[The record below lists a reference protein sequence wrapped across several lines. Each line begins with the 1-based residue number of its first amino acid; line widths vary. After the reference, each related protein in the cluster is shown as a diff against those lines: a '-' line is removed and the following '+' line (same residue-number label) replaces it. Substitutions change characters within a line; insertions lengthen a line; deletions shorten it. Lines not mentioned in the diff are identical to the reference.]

1 MRLDAIMIKERDNVA
16 TALRDIQ
23 PKEKVFIGMGEA
35 RKEVTV
41 QEQILFGHKFAVKE
55 ILEGQNVTKY
65 GETIGRA
72 TQDIRLGHHAHIQNI
87 ESLSGRGDLES

>member
-1 MRLDAIMIKERDNVA
+1 MRLDAIMIKESDNVV

-23 PKEKVFIGMGEA
+23 AKEKVSIGVGEA
-35 RKEVTV
+35 RKEIVV
-41 QEQILFGHKFAVKE
+41 QEHISFGHKFAVKE

-72 TQDIRLGHHAHIQNI
+72 TQDILLGHHAHIQNI
-87 ESLSGRGDLES
+87 ESLKL